1 MPDSSVIKG
10 KPKSVVIHLSARLSV
25 LTKLVIY
32 TLGSD
37 TYLLNSVQTGAV
49 HMIILDTWM
58 EVMGRLMT
66 FGRRPPTLSIVLYS

>member
-10 KPKSVVIHLSARLSV
+10 KPKSVVSV